1 MPAVG
6 NLPPQPVSSP
16 PTQWKMGKD
25 GLEYPVYD
33 DDELSAEDDDLSDDD
48 DDPFPTDDDDD
59 NLLDYYPE
67 AEDYYPEDYYSED
80 PYEDHNKRRMNPK
93 FVQKVSK
100 AEADKLISK
109 SIANTLTNFKDSNGK
124 KGKGIYFCC

>member
-1 MPAVG
+1 MPAMD
-6 NLPPQPVSSP
+6 NLPPVSSP

-25 GLEYPVYD
+25 GLEYPVYED
-33 DDELSAEDDDLSDDD
+33 GEEYPEYEDDELSADDFPPPDDD
-48 DDPFPTDDDDD
+48 DDDDH
-59 NLLDYYPE
+59 LL
-67 AEDYYPEDYYSED
+67 DYYPEDYYPED
-80 PYEDHNKRRMNPK
+80 PYEDHNKRMNPK

>member
-25 GLEYPVYD
+25 GLEYPVYED
-33 DDELSAEDDDLSDDD
+33 GEEYPEYEDDELSADDFPPPDDD
-48 DDPFPTDDDDD
+48 DDDDH
-59 NLLDYYPE
+59 LL
-67 AEDYYPEDYYSED
+67 DYYPEDYYPED
-80 PYEDHNKRRMNPK
+80 PYEDHIKRMNPK

-109 SIANTLTNFKDSNGK
+109 SIANTLKNFKDSNGK